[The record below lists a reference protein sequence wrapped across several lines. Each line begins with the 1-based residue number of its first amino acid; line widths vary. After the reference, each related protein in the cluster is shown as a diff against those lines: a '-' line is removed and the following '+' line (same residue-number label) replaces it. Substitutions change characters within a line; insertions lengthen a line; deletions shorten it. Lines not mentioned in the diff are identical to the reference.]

1 MTQMDGRADVAAS
14 DPTWLCDVN
23 VLVALVLSTHVHHRA
38 AHAALRQHTGGWATT
53 PMTEAALVRLLLNPL
68 VTGRAFGVTDVLAV
82 LRGVRQDPRWR
93 WLPDAST
100 LADAA
105 IDISVLTGHQQVTD
119 LHLVN
124 LAAVSGVRLATFDA
138 AIPASLAPADRG
150 HVEVLPQSGL
160 QGRVVAPERP
170 GALDRLGMWRG
181 FHRHRL
187 WPARASLRVSR
198 AGHAPRHRSGR
209 PTCRTSRESSRS
221 TSSTT

>member
-1 MTQMDGRADVAAS
+1 MDERADVAAS

-68 VTGRAFGVTDVLAV
+68 VAGRAFGVTDVLAV

-100 LADAA
+100 LADAV

-150 HVEVLPQSGL
+150 HVEVLPQ
-160 QGRVVAPERP
+160 
-170 GALDRLGMWRG
+170 
-181 FHRHRL
+181 
-187 WPARASLRVSR
+187 
-198 AGHAPRHRSGR
+198 
-209 PTCRTSRESSRS
+209 
-221 TSSTT
+221 